1 METIEEVSEPRLFSH
16 SERITHKEKKKQSLV
31 SSGLLETGNSIIG
44 DERLQILS
52 PNNRNLHFIL
62 SGCFYYFVNADTST
76 GIELFY

>member
-1 METIEEVSEPRLFSH
+1 
-16 SERITHKEKKKQSLV
+16 LV

-44 DERLQILS
+44 DQRFQILS
-52 PNNRNLHFIL
+52 PNNHNLHFIL